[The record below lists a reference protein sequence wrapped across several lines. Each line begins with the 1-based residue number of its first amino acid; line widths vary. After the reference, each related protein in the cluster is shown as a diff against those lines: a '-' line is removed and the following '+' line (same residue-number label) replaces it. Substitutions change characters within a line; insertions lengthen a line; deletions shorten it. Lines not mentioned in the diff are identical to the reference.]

1 MNPQMA
7 NEWPLIG
14 LILALVLIF
23 AAGVAAWTRLVAKAK
38 LRGQTIWH
46 VVVGVAGVV
55 ALGGLRLGADV
66 VIFYTVCFA
75 VASIPMAVEYFTRI
89 NEEEREAQKILEEQT
104 EHVDASASRE
114 D

>member
-14 LILALVLIF
+14 LILALQLIF
-23 AAGVAAWTRLVAKAK
+23 ASGVAIWTRLVAKAK
-38 LRGQTIWH
+38 LSGQTIWH

-66 VIFYTVCFA
+66 VVFYAVCFA
-75 VASIPMAVEYFTRI
+75 VASIPMAYEYFTRI
-89 NEEEREAQKILEEQT
+89 HEEEREAQKILEERA
-104 EHVDASASRE
+104 EHVDASPNRE

>member
-14 LILALVLIF
+14 LILALELIF
-23 AAGVAAWTRLVAKAK
+23 AAGVAVWTRLVAKAK

-55 ALGGLRLGADV
+55 ALGGLWVGTEM
-66 VIFYTVCFA
+66 VIFYAVCFG
-75 VASIPMAVEYFTRI
+75 VAAIPMAYEYFTRI
-89 NEEEREAQKILEEQT
+89 HEEEHKAQMILEERT
-104 EHVDASASRE
+104 EHVDASTSRE

>member
-14 LILALVLIF
+14 LILALQLIF
-23 AAGVAAWTRLVAKAK
+23 ASGVAIWTRLVAKAK

-55 ALGGLRLGADV
+55 ALGGLWAGAEMV
-66 VIFYTVCFA
+66 VFYAVCFA
-75 VASIPMAVEYFTRI
+75 VASIPMAFEYFTRI
-89 NEEEREAQKILEEQT
+89 HEEEREAQKIMEAQT
-104 EHVDASASRE
+104 DVDASSSRE